1 MQNDVKTW
9 ELRELGS
16 LSQNLVSQ
24 WLCYWGS
31 RRKIKIAMDS
41 KDFEPLKSESQLG
54 QDAMPCED
62 YVIVQGEDIID
73 IECCMLELLDM
84 ALGQRIEPT
93 SSNLTAKPLHTLD
106 VDERPP
112 PIVKLADAQHH
123 SQLLDTLG
131 TGGALH
137 CQVEHHVRDKK
148 KILFLNC
155 ITKMGQNFIKFL
167 PWVDVHNIYYIG
179 RNGNQIW
186 WSIFLIKHIV
196 SRMTHNRTITI
207 TIKMKMTKTFK

>member
-1 MQNDVKTW
+1 
-9 ELRELGS
+9 
-16 LSQNLVSQ
+16 
-24 WLCYWGS
+24 
-31 RRKIKIAMDS
+31 MDS
-41 KDFEPLKSESQLG
+41 EDFEPLKSKSQLG

-112 PIVKLADAQHH
+112 PIVRLADAQHH
-123 SQLLDTLG
+123 AQLLDTLG
-131 TGGALH
+131 TGGALR

-148 KILFLNC
+148 YTFSKLHHQNGSKFYQIL
-155 ITKMGQNFIKFL
+155 TM
-167 PWVDVHNIYYIG
+167 
-179 RNGNQIW
+179 
-186 WSIFLIKHIV
+186 
-196 SRMTHNRTITI
+196 SRCTQYLLHR
-207 TIKMKMTKTFK
+207 KKW